1 MRATSKMNQSRT
13 LRQGSITSTNEIGL
27 IPRMPDMEGTRPML
41 LADLADEMDMPRL
54 HTETSVSA
62 EVVHWGE
69 QALHLFRLQ
78 IGGTLVCWL
87 ADPNDPEIQSMLQSW
102 ASAGYMFV
110 GLRTN
115 TGVMVR
121 TRAGGGVPAFISSIH
136 PASGPMDTGRFLRST
151 AAVVNSGLIKAHAQ
165 SDIASVPK
173 IRKVR
178 AFLILGK
185 DEQER
190 LTSTD
195 IVFKSF
201 S

>member
-1 MRATSKMNQSRT
+1 
-13 LRQGSITSTNEIGL
+13 
-27 IPRMPDMEGTRPML
+27 MEGTRPML
-41 LADLADEMDMPRL
+41 LADLSDEMDMPRL

-78 IGGTLVCWL
+78 IGATLVCWL
-87 ADPNDPEIQSMLQSW
+87 ADPNDPEINSMLQAW
-102 ASAGYMFV
+102 ANAGYMFV

-121 TRAGGGVPAFISSIH
+121 TRLGGSVPPSICGIH
-136 PASGPMDTGRFLRST
+136 AASGPMDTGRFLRST
-151 AAVVNSGLIKAHAQ
+151 AAVVNSGLIKAQAQ

-190 LTSTD
+190 LTSGRR
-195 IVFKSF
+195 SF
-201 S
+201 